1 MRSYRSFKELFAAL
15 ELGKRPCGYP
25 HCQGFGDVITQK
37 YGIVC
42 LVHARAEM
50 SDTPETGQ
58 YLVAA
63 ATVADKA
70 MR

>member
-1 MRSYRSFKELFAAL
+1 MRSSRSFKELFAAL
-15 ELGKRPCGYP
+15 DRGQYPCSVAECP
-25 HCQGFGDVITQK
+25 HYGNIITKKGTLCQ
-37 YGIVC
+37 
-42 LVHARAEM
+42 VHASAEM

-63 ATVADKA
+63 TVADKA